1 LGGLIALA
9 GAFCYG
15 ELGERMPKAGGQYV
29 YLRDAIGPLPAFLYA
44 WALLLVMST
53 GAAAFVAVTFANYTI
68 ALLGLPQAAD
78 LPLAIGAIVVVCAVN
93 YVGVRPG
100 AIIQNVFTVLKLGA
114 LATLIVAGLLLPVDP
129 TYFVSDAASFDVWGS
144 LGVTGAIGAALVPI
158 LFTYGGWQQTN
169 FIAEELVEPERN
181 LPKALLIGVVI
192 VVVVYLLANG
202 AYLRVLTAPGL
213 AASRAPAAD
222 AMRLVMGDTGATVIA
237 AGIAVSSFGFLDL
250 VVLVTPRVL
259 QAMAADG
266 VFFRRLADLHP
277 RFRTPTA
284 AIVLMG
290 IWAAG
295 LTLTRWYGPLLDY
308 VVFGDWIFFGAS
320 VATLFVYRQRDRA
333 AGVTPALRF
342 RTPWYPLVPGLFV
355 AAAVYV
361 VVSSVI
367 SNPGNA
373 AIGTL
378 LIGGGIPVYF
388 LWRARRTGGAAPTSE
403 AS

>member
-1 LGGLIALA
+1 MAVIGGIIGSGIFVGPAVVAQRVGTSGLSLGAWALGGLIALA
-9 GAFCYG
+9 GAFCYA

-78 LPLAIGAIVVVCAVN
+78 LPLAIGAIAVVSAVN
-93 YVGVRPG
+93 YLGVAPG
-100 AIIQNVFTVLKLGA
+100 AMIQNVFTLLKLGA
-114 LATLIVAGLLLPVDP
+114 LAILILAGLLLPVM
-129 TYFVSDAASFDVWGS
+129 TEVCCAAAATPLTPVTGQS
-144 LGVTGAIGAALVPI
+144 LGVIGAMGAALVPI

-169 FIAEELVEPERN
+169 FIAEEIVEPERN
-181 LPKALLIGVVI
+181 LPRALLIGVVV

-222 AMRLVMGDTGATVIA
+222 AMRLVLGEGGAGVIA
-237 AGIAVSSFGFLDL
+237 AGIAISSFGFLDL

-277 RFRTPTA
+277 RTRTPTA
-284 AIVLMG
+284 AILLMG
-290 IWAAG
+290 TWAAA
-295 LTLTRWYGPLLDY
+295 RYG
-308 VVFGDWIFFGAS
+308 S
-320 VATLFVYRQRDRA
+320 
-333 AGVTPALRF
+333 
-342 RTPWYPLVPGLFV
+342 RT
-355 AAAVYV
+355 
-361 VVSSVI
+361 
-367 SNPGNA
+367 
-373 AIGTL
+373 
-378 LIGGGIPVYF
+378 
-388 LWRARRTGGAAPTSE
+388 
-403 AS
+403 